1 MKDINSTRVYIIS
14 FLGWRVTSIRM
25 KCTIKA
31 FGITR
36 EIVGSKV
43 LEIEV
48 PEGQTVAGLKE
59 ELMKRFPAFSGLRS
73 MYIAVNQVYGED
85 ESVLKEGDEIA
96 LIPPVSGG

>member
-1 MKDINSTRVYIIS
+1 
-14 FLGWRVTSIRM
+14 M

-36 EIVGSKV
+36 EIVGNRV

-48 PEGQTVAGLKE
+48 PDGQTVAALKT
-59 ELMKRFPAFSGLRS
+59 ELMKQYPAFAGLRS
-73 MYIAVNQVYGED
+73 MYIAVNQQYGED
-85 ESVLKEGDEIA
+85 EIVLKEGDEIA

>member
-1 MKDINSTRVYIIS
+1 
-14 FLGWRVTSIRM
+14 M

-36 EIVGSKV
+36 EIVGSRV

-48 PEGQTVAGLKE
+48 PDGQTVAALKT
-59 ELMKRFPAFSGLRS
+59 ELMKQYPDFSGLRS
-73 MYIAVNQVYGED
+73 MYIAVNQQYAED
-85 ESVLKEGDEIA
+85 EYVLREGDEIA